1 MKVVLF
7 QSNFRVTIPG
17 NCTISR
23 YCYPEIYKFPSN
35 NTLKLKMSGYCY
47 PEIDPAFL
55 PFGQFPGIVTWKLKI
70 VKFPGIVTQKLTIS
84 ENQYSEIGQ
93 FPGIYTRKLINFR
106 VTIPGNSTTK
116 KKGNIDFWVTIP
128 GSCKFPGIVTRKLLH
143 FRVTILGFCSQNL
156 KIIIFKQL

>member
-1 MKVVLF
+1 MDTQRPRAKVKKTYTCLDEPVVSKVTGIDKFGFCPDSLAKHLTLENIFVFAEIFTKVVFF

-23 YCYPEIYKFPSN
+23 YCYPEIYQFPSN

-70 VKFPGIVTQKLTIS
+70 VKFPGIVTRKLTIS
-84 ENQYSEIGQ
+84 E
-93 FPGIYTRKLINFR
+93 
-106 VTIPGNSTTK
+106 
-116 KKGNIDFWVTIP
+116 
-128 GSCKFPGIVTRKLLH
+128 
-143 FRVTILGFCSQNL
+143 
-156 KIIIFKQL
+156 